1 MVLLLLSTIIL
12 SSIFSVSGQLPHT
25 LDLSWFEEVENW
37 GVKDPVPFQ
46 FSDYD
51 YFQTRKNEAIYR
63 EYWVACEQSPVCWEV
78 QGPSIEHSNCVRQCM
93 SPGCYW
99 DIYGRDELEVGE
111 IDSMISSVSLF
122 KHLSHSRG

>member
-1 MVLLLLSTIIL
+1 MYDYFPIL
-12 SSIFSVSGQLPHT
+12 SVSGQLPHT

-63 EYWVACEQSPVCWEV
+63 YTDL
-78 QGPSIEHSNCVRQCM
+78 GIIYNIKINCT
-93 SPGCYW
+93 
-99 DIYGRDELEVGE
+99 IYLLYLV
-111 IDSMISSVSLF
+111 
-122 KHLSHSRG
+122 